1 MEENTLSLRQ
11 PITNLLALPREIQ
24 DVIIAHLDLRQTSSE
39 RRFCCMPDRTLLDLS
54 YTCKTLRTA
63 GMPAIYKHINFIA
76 WEMNV
81 DHPFHRTAALL
92 RTLSSSDHLRR
103 CIQTLEIR
111 RLDPADR
118 TAERLLEHTP
128 RLESL
133 SYCYYID
140 FYHEG
145 DPLPINTKRLSSAL
159 GHVQGTLRHLTIGYK
174 ARTKYHGLSNRPRPP
189 ILHSPCSFK
198 HFALVE
204 HLIIPLDVLLGWD
217 VEQAP
222 PLADALPPS
231 LVSLNFERGAQ
242 HGFQDPTEHDPLYAV
257 LKPFVEGGEWKSH
270 TPRLKRVS
278 GDIRVGD
285 PVAGGYR
292 ELYRRS
298 KAVEKLL
305 NDNGLDYLEDVEQ
318 LMVDNFLLPQGE
330 WGGGRKAFTE
340 RLTWEN
346 LGLEDLDL
354 EE

>member
-1 MEENTLSLRQ
+1 MEGNTLSLRQ
-11 PITNLLALPREIQ
+11 PITNLLALPREVQ
-24 DVIIAHLDLRQTSSE
+24 DVIIAHLDLGQPSSE

-118 TAERLLEHTP
+118 TAEQLLEHTP
-128 RLESL
+128 RLASL

-145 DPLPINTKRLSSAL
+145 DPLPINTKRLLSAL

-174 ARTKYHGLSNRPRPP
+174 ARTKYHGLSNRQRPP
-189 ILHSPCSFK
+189 ILHSPCSFR
-198 HFALVE
+198 HFAVVE
-204 HLIIPLDVLLGWD
+204 HLVIPLDVLLGWD

-222 PLADALPPS
+222 PLADVLPPS

-257 LKPFVEGGEWKSH
+257 LKPFVEGGGWKSH
-270 TPRLKRVS
+270 TPMLKRVS

-305 NDNGLDYLEDVEQ
+305 NDNGLDYPEDVEQ
-318 LMVDNFLLPQGE
+318 LLADNFLLPQGE
-330 WGGGRKAFTE
+330 WRGGRKAFTK
-340 RLTWEN
+340 RLMWEN
-346 LGLEDLDL
+346 LGLEK
-354 EE
+354 